1 MISDN
6 YSIANLRKHFGRQL
20 KCAREAKGYTQ
31 KALAE
36 ALGMDGNTVARI
48 ERGAQGIRWANL
60 ERLVELL
67 GQPASFYF
75 SNEVPVEVQK
85 VRPTRS
91 VVHLTQVRRD
101 QIVGEIAR
109 LALKLSDENLDGLL
123 RDALLSLESQ
133 LSHSTDSL
141 DDVK

>member
-1 MISDN
+1 
-6 YSIANLRKHFGRQL
+6 
-20 KCAREAKGYTQ
+20 
-31 KALAE
+31 
-36 ALGMDGNTVARI
+36 MDGNTVARI